1 MQVLKDEIRHKILL
15 EAELLFLQKG
25 YDRTTLQMIADKVNI
40 SKSNFYHY
48 FRSKEEMFYVL
59 TDGAAEGLKKLIL
72 RLREKRFDPS
82 TGQREYQFLLT
93 EEFVSLLTAEKYG
106 MLLITE
112 QAKGTRYEGLRS
124 SLIDML
130 AAKTA
135 PMLADEDNS
144 MLLAQIMARNLID
157 GMVMVL
163 KNRVRPRE
171 IRTNLNRL
179 VEYHAKGIDALL
191 K

>member
-1 MQVLKDEIRHKILL
+1 
-15 EAELLFLQKG
+15 
-25 YDRTTLQMIADKVNI
+25 
-40 SKSNFYHY
+40 
-48 FRSKEEMFYVL
+48 
-59 TDGAAEGLKKLIL
+59 
-72 RLREKRFDPS
+72 
-82 TGQREYQFLLT
+82 
-93 EEFVSLLTAEKYG
+93 
-106 MLLITE
+106 MLLIME
-112 QAKGTRYEGLRS
+112 QAKGTRYEGLRA

-179 VEYHAKGIDALL
+179 VEYHTKGMGCAAEVTAAHFFCIQKRIYIRFNAKECRKNDKTRVLSRVCCA
-191 K
+191 

>member
-1 MQVLKDEIRHKILL
+1 
-15 EAELLFLQKG
+15 
-25 YDRTTLQMIADKVNI
+25 
-40 SKSNFYHY
+40 
-48 FRSKEEMFYVL
+48 
-59 TDGAAEGLKKLIL
+59 
-72 RLREKRFDPS
+72 
-82 TGQREYQFLLT
+82 
-93 EEFVSLLTAEKYG
+93 
-106 MLLITE
+106 E
-112 QAKGTRYEGLRS
+112 QAKGTRYEGLRA

-179 VEYHAKGIDALL
+179 VEYHTKGIDALL

>member
-1 MQVLKDEIRHKILL
+1 
-15 EAELLFLQKG
+15 
-25 YDRTTLQMIADKVNI
+25 
-40 SKSNFYHY
+40 
-48 FRSKEEMFYVL
+48 
-59 TDGAAEGLKKLIL
+59 
-72 RLREKRFDPS
+72 
-82 TGQREYQFLLT
+82 
-93 EEFVSLLTAEKYG
+93 
-106 MLLITE
+106 
-112 QAKGTRYEGLRS
+112 
-124 SLIDML
+124 ML

-179 VEYHAKGIDALL
+179 VEYHTKGIDALL

>member
-40 SKSNFYHY
+40 SKS
-48 FRSKEEMFYVL
+48 
-59 TDGAAEGLKKLIL
+59 
-72 RLREKRFDPS
+72 
-82 TGQREYQFLLT
+82 
-93 EEFVSLLTAEKYG
+93 
-106 MLLITE
+106 
-112 QAKGTRYEGLRS
+112 
-124 SLIDML
+124 
-130 AAKTA
+130 A

-179 VEYHAKGIDALL
+179 VEYHTKGIDVLL